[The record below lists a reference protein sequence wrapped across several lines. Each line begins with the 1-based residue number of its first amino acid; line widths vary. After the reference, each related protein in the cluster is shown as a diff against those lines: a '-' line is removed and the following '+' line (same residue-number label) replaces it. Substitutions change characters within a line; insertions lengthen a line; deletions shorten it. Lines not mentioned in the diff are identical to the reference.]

1 MTEIA
6 AAQALETFRRETGK
20 LKDVSF
26 PSISGAGPNGA
37 IVHYRVTRKSNRRI
51 APGDLLIIATFAV
64 YNEVELANYAPQLVY
79 ADANNR
85 IARIGNGIPAQ
96 AA

>member
-1 MTEIA
+1 MSQIEEILRVAAKGDGVTE
-6 AAQALETFRRETGK
+6 
-20 LKDVSF
+20 
-26 PSISGAGPNGA
+26 SGRFAPYA
-37 IVHYRVTRKSNRRI
+37 